1 MSMQFLMD
9 FAATDERFRAIARR
23 AANYPIVQGVALDLD
38 HYWLYCW
45 RLAQEVGEGSLKT
58 FPYWILSEPQWRIP
72 DGRFLRRQLIEERL
86 GVFPRPILDEEI
98 LKWRPPGWEER
109 ASMLSLSEAAL
120 PIVVKVCVR
129 PAQSP
134 DDRTP
139 SVEALREG
147 VDGFRVIV
155 QTEPQSSLCANPR
168 KKRRPVVGGIS
179 MGVGTSDFATLGV
192 VLENDAGDRFALTC
206 AHAAAQ
212 GSAVLQPS
220 QCDSKRA
227 SLIGNSVLA
236 TPISPCSATD
246 PCNDESGVPVNELDL
261 SLIQI
266 DSNIPSNKEVLDIGP
281 LNGVVR
287 HRVMSGGQTVEV
299 MGRTSRYHTL
309 QLGDLHVWR
318 SQEHNGQF
326 YCYKNLFRVES
337 PYGATNIIQGGDSG
351 APVCIAS
358 GTGKG
363 LCGIIVASN
372 AYGGFA
378 MFGDSIETWW
388 KKQGYSLHV

>member
-9 FAATDERFRAIARR
+9 FAATDERFRTIVRR
-23 AANYPIVQGVALDLD
+23 AAEYRAVHGVALDYD
-38 HYWLYCW
+38 PYWLYCW
-45 RLAQEVGEGSLKT
+45 RLAQEIGESALMA
-58 FPYWILSEPQWRIP
+58 FPFWIFPGPPWMS
-72 DGRFLRRQLIEERL
+72 DAHLRRRLIAEHL
-86 GVFPRPILDEEI
+86 GIFPRPILDEEI
-98 LKWRPPGWEER
+98 LKWRPHGWKER
-109 ASMLSLSEAAL
+109 AGMLSLSEAAL

-129 PAQSP
+129 PAQSSN
-134 DDRTP
+134 DRIP
-139 SVEALREG
+139 SVEDLREG

-179 MGVGTSDFATLGV
+179 MGVGTSDFATLGII
-192 VLENDAGDRFALTC
+192 LENDAGDRFALTC

-220 QCDSKRA
+220 QRDSKKA
-227 SLIGNSVLA
+227 SVIGHSVLA
-236 TPISPCSATD
+236 TPLTSCTASD
-246 PCNDESGVPVNELDL
+246 PCNDESSFNELDL

-266 DSNIPSNKEVLDIGP
+266 DSTIPSNKEVLDIGP

-299 MGRTSRYHTL
+299 MGRSSRYHAL

-318 SQEHNGQF
+318 SLEHNGQF

-337 PYGATNIIQGGDSG
+337 PYGATDIIRGGDSG

-372 AYGGFA
+372 AHGGFA
-378 MFGDSIETWW
+378 MFGDSIEAWW
-388 KKQGYSLHV
+388 KKHGYSLHV